1 VLLNINMIISVTKL
15 IALSG
20 HNPYYQAIDAFYGL
34 RRRNSY
40 NFKIRQVLLKH
51 PIAER
56 FINVAKITPKLK
68 QDARI
73 AVNKLCKKHNIK
85 HGRPYG
91 FFARHR
97 GRVLE
102 HRAVKLIQEL
112 FKPKNLQ
119 TQVPTRFYAQG
130 FTIRGKADCLLNGET
145 VIEIKCRMY
154 RFMKAKPFELDQL
167 ALYCTSLRK
176 DGLLIQY
183 FDKQLHVT
191 KLSLQEAEKRA
202 HKILDDAEWLFGNIR
217 RREGFPPSTL
227 PKRRGVSERRCSSRL
242 APKL

>member
-1 VLLNINMIISVTKL
+1 MIISVTKL

-20 HNPYYQAIDAFYGL
+20 HNPYYQAIDAFYAL

-56 FINVAKITPKLK
+56 FTNVAKITPKLK
-68 QDARI
+68 QDARQI
-73 AVNKLCKKHNIK
+73 VNKLCKKHNIK

-102 HRAVKLIQEL
+102 R
-112 FKPKNLQ
+112 
-119 TQVPTRFYAQG
+119 

-191 KLSLQEAEKRA
+191 KLSLEEAEKRA

-217 RREGFPPSTL
+217 RREGFPPSSTSFCRNFLKSYSTL
-227 PKRRGVSERRCSSRL
+227 PKRLGVSGQRYSSRL